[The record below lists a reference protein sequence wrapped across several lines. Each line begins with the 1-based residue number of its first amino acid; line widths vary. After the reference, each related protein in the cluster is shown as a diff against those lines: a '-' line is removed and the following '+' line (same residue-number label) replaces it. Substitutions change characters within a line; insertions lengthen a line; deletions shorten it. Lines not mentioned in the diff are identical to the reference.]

1 MSVLIQ
7 TKQLQLST
15 GIDVKVEH
23 DDAHNFVDDAT
34 LNWFPFLVNR
44 FCKGSSVH
52 NKRNDKDWKSSLN

>member
-15 GIDVKVEH
+15 GIDVKVDH
-23 DDAHNFVDDAT
+23 DAHNFVDDAT

-44 FCKGSSVH
+44 FLQGSSVH
-52 NKRNDKDWKSSLN
+52 NKRDDKD